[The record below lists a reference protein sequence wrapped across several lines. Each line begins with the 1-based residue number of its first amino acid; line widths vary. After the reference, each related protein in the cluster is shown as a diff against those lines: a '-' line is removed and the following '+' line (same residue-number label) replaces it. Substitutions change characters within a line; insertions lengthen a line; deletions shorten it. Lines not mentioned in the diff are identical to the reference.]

1 MNKALNSPELTQRFY
16 INGLDIATSAPK
28 GYTDIIRDDLQS
40 WRKLIKDAKISVD
53 SLP

>member
-1 MNKALNSPELTQRFY
+1 MQRFQSA
-16 INGLDIATSAPK
+16 GLEVAPTTPH
-28 GYTDIIRDDLQS
+28 GYSEMIRNDLVM